1 MVIEIT
7 KRYIIGES
15 TLDSIIKDYIEHYDY
30 MGEEDCNFYDFLSEE
45 MEDFDDDEIIIN
57 GDTKQLKEIC
67 ELQIKLD
74 KLREKYLS

>member
-7 KRYIIGES
+7 KRYIIGEC
-15 TLDSIIKDYIEHYDY
+15 TLDSIIKDYIEHCDY
-30 MGEEDCNFYDFLSEE
+30 MGEENCDFYDFLSEE
-45 MEDFDDDEIIIN
+45 MEEFGDDEIIIN

-74 KLREKYLS
+74 KLKEKYLS

>member
-7 KRYIIGES
+7 KRYIIGDC
-15 TLDSIIKDYIEHYDY
+15 TLDNIIKDYIEHCDY

-45 MEDFDDDEIIIN
+45 MEDFGDDEIIIN
-57 GDTKQLKEIC
+57 GDIKQLKEIC

-74 KLREKYLS
+74 KLKEKYLS